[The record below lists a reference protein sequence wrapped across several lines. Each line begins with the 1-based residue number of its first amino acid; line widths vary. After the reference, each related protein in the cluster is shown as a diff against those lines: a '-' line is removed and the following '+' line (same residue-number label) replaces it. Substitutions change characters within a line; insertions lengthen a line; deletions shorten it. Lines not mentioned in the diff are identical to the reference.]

1 MSPVPSLLVN
11 PDIIVVPQDR
21 HSLVNLSS
29 VEEAKVKDDGICQDC
44 LMEHCGKSQSVKN
57 KAPLDFS
64 FIFKDDKPVPSQ
76 SETADPEAVNNPLEP
91 IRIEEKVRKRR
102 KRKVKKRSKSLA
114 SALQTKID
122 FRKDAK
128 SKVKSVEK
136 DHKIEH
142 MNKNVPN
149 PKRDAK
155 VLINIQTQ
163 NTDSEN
169 EQDCDETFTDDYYI
183 IEADISSTGG
193 YINIMRYNSD
203 S

>member
-1 MSPVPSLLVN
+1 MDWN
-11 PDIIVVPQDR
+11 FIVDSQDR
-21 HSLVNLSS
+21 HSLGNLNS
-29 VEEAKVKDDGICQDC
+29 VEEAKVRDDGICQDC

-102 KRKVKKRSKSLA
+102 KRKVKKRSKSSV
-114 SALQTKID
+114 SALQTRID
-122 FRKDAK
+122 FGKDAK

-136 DHKIEH
+136 EHKIEH

-149 PKRDAK
+149 PKRDK
-155 VLINIQTQ
+155 KMLMNIQTQ

-169 EQDCDETFTDDYYI
+169 EQDSSDETFTDDYYT

-193 YINIMRYNSD
+193 YINIMR
-203 S
+203 